1 VTAYVYHIR
10 LHGLNLQCV
19 WSASALVVGHLLV
32 LVLPVPATCCM
43 WLDWEKYI
51 YEEFKKITLY
61 RCCSYFQ
68 IEWAN
73 CLSSSYELHL
83 RFISVICAPRAHD
96 KSKVGWH
103 VPHGVGAYGGVIISL
118 SRPWARRLINHWSLW
133 RMASATPDLY
143 GCLPSRR
150 ASPPLD
156 RYHIIL
162 LGDSSTCVNNL
173 PKVVTWKQ
181 NGRDSN
187 RRLFWV
193 ASPMS
198 TFV

>member
-1 VTAYVYHIR
+1 MKNSRKSHYTD
-10 LHGLNLQCV
+10 
-19 WSASALVVGHLLV
+19 VVRTFKSNEQTVCHLLMNFIYV
-32 LVLPVPATCCM
+32 SYLLSVPPVPTTNQKWGGTCP
-43 WLDWEKYI
+43 
-51 YEEFKKITLY
+51 
-61 RCCSYFQ
+61 S
-68 IEWAN
+68 
-73 CLSSSYELHL
+73 
-83 RFISVICAPRAHD
+83 
-96 KSKVGWH
+96 

-143 GCLPSRR
+143 GYLPSRR

-181 NGRDSN
+181 NGRGSN